1 MKKKYLIAI
10 ISVIIFVW
18 SIISFIN
25 YINDK
30 KKDNKKNSYINEC
43 IDKLKRFNYSEEE
56 EYDACACRHRYL
68 FSKYGVKI
76 YDKNF
81 IIPTKQDSLQII
93 DCLLKARNIDK
104 TIDSKTLLEN
114 I

>member
-25 YINDK
+25 YVNDNRK
-30 KKDNKKNSYINEC
+30 ENKKNSYINEC
-43 IDKLKRFNYSEEE
+43 IDNFKKFNYSEEE
-56 EYDACACRHRYL
+56 KYDACACRHNYL
-68 FSKYGVKI
+68 FSRYGIKI
-76 YDKNF
+76 YDENF
-81 IIPTKQDSLQII
+81 IIPTKQDSLKII
-93 DCLLKARNIDK
+93 DCLLKAQNIDNV
-104 TIDSKTLLEN
+104 DSKTLLEN